1 MSRSPIGGGSGGF
14 PPGWRSVA
22 GARHRRS
29 LDMTSPLDC
38 ARQFSSSRRLPS
50 CRLLLPIEPAA
61 HGFKRLAREDGLER
75 EPEILGDPEREL
87 QAGVV
92 VATLQIS
99 HGLVVDAQGLCQ
111 LLPGESVLCPQH
123 RNSILNRRSHTPNY
137 CISTIKERS

>member
-1 MSRSPIGGGSGGF
+1 MCRSPIGGGGGGF

-50 CRLLLPIEPAA
+50 CGLLLPIEPAA

-75 EPEILGDPEREL
+75 EPEVLGDPEREL
-87 QAGVV
+87 EAGVV
-92 VATLQIS
+92 IATLQVAD
-99 HGLVVDAQGLCQ
+99 GLVVDPQGVRE
-111 LLPGESVLCPQH
+111 LLPGEPSLRPQH

-137 CISTIKERS
+137 CTSTTKERN